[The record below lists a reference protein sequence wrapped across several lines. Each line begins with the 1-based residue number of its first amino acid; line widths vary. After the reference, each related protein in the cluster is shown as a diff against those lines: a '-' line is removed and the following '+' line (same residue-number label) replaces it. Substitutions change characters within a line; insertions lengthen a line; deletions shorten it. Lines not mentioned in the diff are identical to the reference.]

1 MARPLR
7 DNLHSRLVA
16 ILKVALP
23 LLALAIL
30 STLFLFSR
38 GINPEDAI
46 PYADVDIADRL
57 REPRMTGAGYSG
69 MLADGAS
76 LTVSAAEAV
85 PGADGKATARGVIGT
100 LETPDGSKTS
110 LAAVSVRMDSAAGML
125 ELADGVELTT
135 SDGLVVQAQG
145 FGVATNRTLV
155 ESRGKV
161 TASGPIGQL
170 TAGALRLGRIEAL
183 DGSANY
189 VLVFNEGVRLLYQPQ
204 K

>member
-145 FGVATNRTLV
+145 FGVATDRTLV

>member
-1 MARPLR
+1 
-7 DNLHSRLVA
+7 
-16 ILKVALP
+16 
-23 LLALAIL
+23 
-30 STLFLFSR
+30 
-38 GINPEDAI
+38 
-46 PYADVDIADRL
+46 
-57 REPRMTGAGYSG
+57 
-69 MLADGAS
+69 
-76 LTVSAAEAV
+76 
-85 PGADGKATARGVIGT
+85 
-100 LETPDGSKTS
+100 
-110 LAAVSVRMDSAAGML
+110 
-125 ELADGVELTT
+125 LTT

-145 FGVATNRTLV
+145 FGVATDRTLV

>member
-1 MARPLR
+1 MVKPLR

-16 ILKVALP
+16 VLKVALP

-69 MLADGAS
+69 MLEDGAS
-76 LTVSAAEAV
+76 LTLSAAEAA

-100 LETPDGSKTS
+100 LETPDGGKTQ
-110 LAAVSVRMDSAAGML
+110 LAAVSVRMDAAAGML
-125 ELADGVELTT
+125 ELSDGVEVT
-135 SDGLVVQAQG
+135 SSAGLVVQAPG
-145 FGVATNRTLV
+145 FGVATDRTLL
-155 ESRGKV
+155 ESRGAV
-161 TASGPIGQL
+161 SASGPIGQL
-170 TAGALRLGRIEAL
+170 TAGALRLRRVTAA
-183 DGSANY
+183 DGAAQY

-204 K
+204 Q